1 MEINEENELALF
13 ADLVEIEIGR
23 REKRPMCETCGRPS
37 GVCWCRNLNGE
48 KVSTNCRVF
57 ILQHPHE
64 EKRCLRTVPIL
75 EALIPK
81 ENCSVIKG
89 KKFNPSRC
97 PELKNELS
105 NENSILMYPGQNAVD
120 IEDLPPVGGPQLP
133 YNIFILD
140 GTWQQAKSMFF
151 RNPYLRDLKQ
161 VRLSGR
167 HISEY
172 VIRRQP
178 TDDAL
183 STVEV
188 VAVALS
194 TLEQDWKIYSSL
206 VEPLKLICQYQMD
219 HGAVKHHSK
228 EYLILTGRYQ
238 KPVGKRT
245 YKKFKKCGVRNS
257 DPCVWELRRNLNES
271 EVGNREDNK

>member
-1 MEINEENELALF
+1 M
-13 ADLVEIEIGR
+13 
-23 REKRPMCETCGRPS
+23 
-37 GVCWCRNLNGE
+37 
-48 KVSTNCRVF
+48 
-57 ILQHPHE
+57 
-64 EKRCLRTVPIL
+64 EKRCQ
-75 EALIPK
+75 LIVGSSFFSIRMKRK
-81 ENCSVIKG
+81 EIGVQQRLVIESG
-89 KKFNPSRC
+89 KC

-120 IEDLPPVGGPQLP
+120 IEDLPPVGEAQLP

-140 GTWQQAKSMFF
+140 GTLAAGKI
-151 RNPYLRDLKQ
+151 Y

-228 EYLILTGRYQ
+228 EYLILTGRYK

-271 EVGNREDNK
+271 EVGNREDKSNLNGDVEQLDFGALCIEDSKESPR

>member
-23 REKRPMCETCGRPS
+23 REKRPMCETCG
-37 GVCWCRNLNGE
+37 
-48 KVSTNCRVF
+48 
-57 ILQHPHE
+57 
-64 EKRCLRTVPIL
+64 
-75 EALIPK
+75 
-81 ENCSVIKG
+81 
-89 KKFNPSRC
+89 C

-120 IEDLPPVGGPQLP
+120 IEDLPPGWRKLNLP

-194 TLEQDWKIYSSL
+194 TFGTRLENIFESCGTSETYLPISGEIL
-206 VEPLKLICQYQMD
+206 YCIFLILMD

-228 EYLILTGRYQ
+228 EYLILTGRYK

-271 EVGNREDNK
+271 EVGNREDKSNLNGDVEQLDFGALCIEDSKESPR

>member
-1 MEINEENELALF
+1 MYFEN
-13 ADLVEIEIGR
+13 I
-23 REKRPMCETCGRPS
+23 RPS

-120 IEDLPPVGGPQLP
+120 IEDLPPVGEAQLP

-140 GTWQQAKSMFF
+140 GTWQQAKSM
-151 RNPYLRDLKQ
+151 

-206 VEPLKLICQYQMD
+206 VEPLKLICQYQILMS
-219 HGAVKHHSK
+219 VKVFSYFFHLWTLFYSLT
-228 EYLILTGRYQ
+228 YFSLILLLLQFSHSST
-238 KPVGKRT
+238 T
-245 YKKFKKCGVRNS
+245 YCMDLIDILLKFRPRNI
-257 DPCVWELRRNLNES
+257 L
-271 EVGNREDNK
+271 